1 MAPLRLIVVIC
12 THLMVVGWSAVSALA
27 QVDTTDPPNPTVL
40 PSQFTPPVQRVFQ
53 VYGSIVSQYRDK
65 VKVVD
70 GNGDTVEVD
79 SVRPRSQV
87 VTSGDAALGTGDTL
101 FMYSTL
107 GMLAIDL
114 SQTRTTVDAP
124 FSGREAKSDTLVDLY
139 RYLGFW
145 MRIDVILSVPDDG
158 NPVTPGPTVYA
169 WPNPFRDVV
178 RLRVPR
184 GVFESIEAYAFSLD
198 GRDLGKLSV
207 ESEDDQAYV
216 FVWNGTDSNG
226 TDVANGTYIVRL
238 LGMLP
243 GSTQRVGYSAKIMR
257 VR

>member
-1 MAPLRLIVVIC
+1 MAPIRHIVVFC
-12 THLMVVGWSAVSALA
+12 THLLTLVGLPLTALA
-27 QVDTTDPPNPTVL
+27 QVVTTEPPSPTVL

-53 VYGSIVSQYRDK
+53 VYGSIVSQYRSK
-65 VKVVD
+65 VKVV
-70 GNGDTVEVD
+70 NTLGDTVEVD
-79 SVRPRSQV
+79 SIRARSQV
-87 VTSGDAALGTGDTL
+87 VTSGDGALGSGDTL

-107 GMLAIDL
+107 GLTAIDL
-114 SQTRTTVDAP
+114 SQTRTIADAP
-124 FSGREAKSDTLVDLY
+124 FSGREATSDTLVDLY

-145 MRIDVILSVPDDG
+145 FRMDVISSVPDDG

-198 GRDLGKLSV
+198 GRDLGKLTV

-216 FVWNGTDSNG
+216 FFWNGTSPDGS
-226 TDVANGTYIVRL
+226 DVASGTYVVRL

-243 GSTQRVGYSAKIMR
+243 GSSQRVGYSAKIMR

>member
-1 MAPLRLIVVIC
+1 MAPHRFIVVFG
-12 THLMVVGWSAVSALA
+12 THVLALAGLSLTALA

-53 VYGSIVSQYRDK
+53 VYGSIVSNYREK
-65 VKVVD
+65 VKVVNN
-70 GNGDTVEVD
+70 NGDTVEVD
-79 SVRPRSQV
+79 SIRPRSQV
-87 VTSGDAALGTGDTL
+87 VTSGDGSLGTGDTL

-107 GMLAIDL
+107 GMLSIDIN
-114 SQTRTTVDAP
+114 QTRTIADAP

-145 MRIDVILSVPDDG
+145 LRIDVILSVPDDG

-184 GVFESIEAYAFSLD
+184 GVFESIEAYAFALD

-207 ESEDDQAYV
+207 ESEDDDAYV
-216 FVWNGTDSNG
+216 FVWNGTDPSGN
-226 TDVANGTYIVRL
+226 DVASGTYIVRL
-238 LGMLP
+238 LGQLP
-243 GSTQRVGYSAKIMR
+243 GSSQRVGYSAKIMR